1 MFSAVGESAKKYI
14 PGHLFAFHIKKIN
27 NNLKKRNKKP
37 PKLNSGG
44 FYIRSV

>member
-14 PGHLFAFHIKKIN
+14 PGHLFAFHGGKIRKKS
-27 NNLKKRNKKP
+27 KKRNKKP

-44 FYIRSV
+44 FYLE